1 MCSADVESVWQEE
14 QIAVFGVMP
23 ESSVCDVMLAPVFV
37 VVACTFVG
45 STG

>member
-1 MCSADVESVWQEE
+1 MCSSAVDVVWQAE

-23 ESSVCDVMLAPVFV
+23 VSSVCNVMLAPVLV
-37 VVACTFVG
+37 VVACTFAG